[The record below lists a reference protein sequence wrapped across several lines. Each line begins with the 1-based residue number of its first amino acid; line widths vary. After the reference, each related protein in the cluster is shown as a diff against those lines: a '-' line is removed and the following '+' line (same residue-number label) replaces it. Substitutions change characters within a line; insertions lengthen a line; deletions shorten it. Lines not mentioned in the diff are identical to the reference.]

1 MIPIAIIGA
10 IVLSGALGVSLMYRQ
25 AAAVA
30 THRERVPDGFAG
42 FISAEEHRRA
52 AAYTLARTRLEIA
65 ETIFDTVL
73 AVLWLMVLLGPLYA
87 LVAQFVAPGISRA
100 VAVVV
105 AFELVGRVLQLPF
118 SIYSTFALEA
128 LFGFNRATP
137 AMFLRDRLKGAA
149 LSALLGVPLLYGLFW
164 LLRVMPDTWWLLGW
178 AALMALMIAMNVIYP
193 AVIAPLFNKFTP
205 MPDGPLRTRVE
216 ALLAKC
222 GFASKGL
229 YVMDASKRSTHGNAY
244 FTGFGKAKRIVFF
257 DTLLQNHTPD
267 EILSILAHELGH
279 YKLGHIGQRIAE
291 MAAFALVGFAVL
303 AWAFAAGGL
312 AGAFGLPADPGLVL
326 IVVLTAAGP
335 VSHLLSPLTSWL
347 SRRAEYQADN
357 FAKAMAG
364 SGPMISALTKLARD
378 NLSTLTPDSVYAL
391 FYYSHPPVP
400 ARIARLRAEPA
411 FLDPIR
417 I

>member
-1 MIPIAIIGA
+1 MIAIAIILA
-10 IVLSGALGVSLMYRQ
+10 IVLSGVLGVSLMCRQ

-30 THRERVPDGFAG
+30 AHREHVPDGFAG
-42 FISAEEHRRA
+42 WISAEEHQRA
-52 AAYTLARTRLEIA
+52 AAYTLARTRLAIA
-65 ETIFDTVL
+65 ETVFDTGL
-73 AVLWLMVLLGPLYA
+73 AVLWLIVLLGPLYTV
-87 LVAQFVAPGISRA
+87 VAQFIAPGISRD
-100 VAVVV
+100 VALVI
-105 AFELVGRVLQLPF
+105 AFALVGRVVHLPF
-118 SIYSTFALEA
+118 SIYNTFALEA
-128 LFGFNRATP
+128 RFGFNRATP
-137 AMFLRDRLKGAA
+137 AMFLRDRIKGVA
-149 LSALLGVPLLYGLFW
+149 LSALLGVPSLYGLFW
-164 LLRVMPDTWWLLGW
+164 LLRAMPDMWWLLGW
-178 AALMALMIAMNVIYP
+178 AALMALTIAMSVIYP

-205 MPDGPLRTRVE
+205 MPDGALRTRVE

-229 YVMDASKRSTHGNAY
+229 YIMDASRRSTHGNAY

-291 MAAFALVGFAVL
+291 MAVLTFVGFAAL
-303 AWAFAAGGL
+303 RWAFAAGGL
-312 AGAFGLPADPGLVL
+312 ADAFGLPADPGLVL
-326 IVVLTAAGP
+326 IVVLTATGP
-335 VSHLLSPLTSWL
+335 VLHLLSPLTNWL
-347 SRRAEYQADN
+347 SRRAEYQADS

-378 NLSTLTPDSVYAL
+378 NLSTLTPDPLYAL

-400 ARIARLRAEPA
+400 ARIARLSAESA
-411 FLDPIR
+411 LLDRIR